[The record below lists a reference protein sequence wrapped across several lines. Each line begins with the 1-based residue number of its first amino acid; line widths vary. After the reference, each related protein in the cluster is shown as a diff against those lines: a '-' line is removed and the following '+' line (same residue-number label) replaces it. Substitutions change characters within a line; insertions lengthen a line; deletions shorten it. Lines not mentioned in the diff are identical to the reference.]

1 MRILVLSDSH
11 SGLSFM
17 RRCVDA
23 VRPDHILHLGDYMDD
38 GQTLAEEYPHLPI
51 YQVPGNCDRFRCLQ
65 PSPEILKPMI
75 GGVKFYM
82 THGHLHQVKYT
93 YGRLVADARQAGAAC
108 ALFGHTHESYCEH
121 LEDGLWL
128 LNPGACGSLG
138 GSCGL
143 IEIKDERIIAFR
155 ILRQAELEALK

>member
-1 MRILVLSDSH
+1 MKILVLSDSH

-23 VRPDHILHLGDYMDD
+23 VKPDILIHLGDYFDD
-38 GQTLAEEYPHLPI
+38 GETLKEEYPYIRL
-51 YQVPGNCDRFRCLQ
+51 YQVPGNCDRFRCLGRE
-65 PSPEILKPMI
+65 PEILMPVI
-75 GGVKFYM
+75 GGVRFYM

-93 YGRLVADARQAGAAC
+93 YGRLAADAREAKASC
-108 ALFGHTHESYCEH
+108 ALFGHTHEAYCER

-128 LNPGACGSLG
+128 INPGASGSWG

-143 IEIKDERIIAFR
+143 ITVENEKITACR
-155 ILRQAELEALK
+155 ILRQTDLEGFE